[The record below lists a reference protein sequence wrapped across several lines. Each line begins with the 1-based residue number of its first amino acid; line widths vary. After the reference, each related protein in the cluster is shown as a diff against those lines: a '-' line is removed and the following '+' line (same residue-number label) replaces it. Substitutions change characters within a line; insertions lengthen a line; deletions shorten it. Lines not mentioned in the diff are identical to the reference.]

1 MMKFLLRI
9 TPFYMSWS
17 TGLAIIG
24 LAAAP
29 LVFTIV
35 LN

>member
-1 MMKFLLRI
+1 MKKFLLRI

-17 TGLAIIG
+17 TGLATIG
-24 LAAAP
+24 LAVAL